1 MGRETSLTSL
11 WTIITPR
18 HTGCGDTPEEKGQ
31 EALDNDFHMRQG
43 KAEAIQDYIKR
54 EEMMPLSLQNSTKR
68 KRSEASQSSQKEA
81 RGDSAAVKKAIQ
93 QTIVA
98 RRREEVRDDCR
109 EQEDRAQDKTCSAG
123 DTFHT
128 LS

>member
-1 MGRETSLTSL
+1 MLGQGDLANLTVD
-11 WTIITPR
+11 IITPR

-68 KRSEASQSSQKEA
+68 KRSEASESSQKEA
-81 RGDSAAVKKAIQ
+81 RGLCCCEEGNPADNRC
-93 QTIVA
+93 QTE
-98 RRREEVRDDCR
+98 RG
-109 EQEDRAQDKTCSAG
+109 S
-123 DTFHT
+123 
-128 LS
+128 S